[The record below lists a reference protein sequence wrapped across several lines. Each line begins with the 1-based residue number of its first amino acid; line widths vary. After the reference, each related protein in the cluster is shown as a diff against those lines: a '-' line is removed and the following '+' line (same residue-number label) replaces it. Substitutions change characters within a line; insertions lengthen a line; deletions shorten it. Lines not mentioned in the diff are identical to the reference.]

1 VLYFTA
7 NPNGEAEVVT
17 VLLRQSGSIKKLKWD
32 LDFSEIL
39 VKGRA
44 SKGNIVSKYAVKRI
58 ELKEKGLSTLKP
70 RKIWFDDTVQ
80 RLNVDGR
87 GELLGE
93 FTSEDRLL
101 IIRQNGMVKTV
112 LPDMSLHFDHDMIVL
127 EQWVKNKPITVIYW
141 AGEKDLFYVKRF
153 MIEQPEREE
162 LVISG
167 HPKSYLEKVFTD
179 FRPVAE
185 VVFVKERNKARKDNL
200 EIDLAS
206 FITVKGISA
215 MGNQLT
221 KEKVLEIN
229 ALEAL
234 PYEDPSPEEEATQQ
248 KGGDAQ
254 KDSTIAT
261 NSSAQVNVLPEKD
274 LSQIEVE
281 EEEVNESG
289 DNTAQ
294 ELGDKPQKKD
304 DAKDDSQGQ
313 TSLF

>member
-1 VLYFTA
+1 
-7 NPNGEAEVVT
+7 
-17 VLLRQSGSIKKLKWD
+17 
-32 LDFSEIL
+32 
-39 VKGRA
+39 
-44 SKGNIVSKYAVKRI
+44 
-58 ELKEKGLSTLKP
+58 
-70 RKIWFDDTVQ
+70 
-80 RLNVDGR
+80 
-87 GELLGE
+87 
-93 FTSEDRLL
+93 
-101 IIRQNGMVKTV
+101 
-112 LPDMSLHFDHDMIVL
+112 
-127 EQWVKNKPITVIYW
+127 
-141 AGEKDLFYVKRF
+141 

-254 KDSTIAT
+254 KDSTIAM
-261 NSSAQVNVLPEKD
+261 NSSAQVNVVPEKD

-289 DNTAQ
+289 DNTAK

>member
-1 VLYFTA
+1 
-7 NPNGEAEVVT
+7 
-17 VLLRQSGSIKKLKWD
+17 
-32 LDFSEIL
+32 
-39 VKGRA
+39 
-44 SKGNIVSKYAVKRI
+44 
-58 ELKEKGLSTLKP
+58 
-70 RKIWFDDTVQ
+70 
-80 RLNVDGR
+80 
-87 GELLGE
+87 
-93 FTSEDRLL
+93 
-101 IIRQNGMVKTV
+101 
-112 LPDMSLHFDHDMIVL
+112 
-127 EQWVKNKPITVIYW
+127 
-141 AGEKDLFYVKRF
+141 

-221 KEKVLEIN
+221 KDKVLEIN

-234 PYEDPSPEEEATQQ
+234 PYEDPSQEEATQQ
-248 KGGDAQ
+248 TGGDAQ
-254 KDSTIAT
+254 KDSTNVM

-274 LSQIEVE
+274 LAQIEVE

-294 ELGDKPQKKD
+294 ELSDKPQKKD